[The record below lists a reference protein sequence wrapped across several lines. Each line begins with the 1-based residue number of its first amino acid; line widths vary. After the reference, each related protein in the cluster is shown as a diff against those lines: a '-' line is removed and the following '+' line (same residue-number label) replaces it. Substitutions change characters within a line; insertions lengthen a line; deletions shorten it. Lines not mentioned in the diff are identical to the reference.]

1 MRPARRPISFDG
13 GLGLPMPGEA
23 GSAEDSVSGRQ
34 KPAIAG
40 VTLPA
45 RDAGK
50 KSLLREHGGGAAEV
64 SYLELFVDLVFVF
77 AITQLSHYLVE
88 HLSWLGLAQ
97 TIVMFLAIW
106 WAWIYTTW
114 AANWINPD
122 RVRIR
127 VMLLGVMLGSMILAI
142 ALPKAFATNGLL
154 FAVAYLAIQIGR
166 TAFTAV
172 IMRGRD
178 PGNSMSMVRITVW
191 FCASAPLWIVGAL
204 DPDPGNRLMF
214 WVAALAIEYAG
225 PAMFFRTPF
234 LGSTR
239 TSDWAISGSHMAERC
254 ALFIIIALGEGIIIT
269 GATFAKL
276 EPDAAHVAAFMIA
289 FTGSALMWWVYFDVG
304 AVRGA
309 EHIEHHAEPGR
320 VARNTFTYLH
330 MPIVAGIVLT
340 AVADELLL
348 THPAG
353 PVPQALIITQCG
365 GLIVF
370 LIGTGLFKRPTSR
383 LKNFPLSHSIGLALL
398 AVQAL
403 WGWFILPETLAF
415 AGVSIAIL
423 IVVTVWEWI
432 SFHGGWRERIRPMA
446 SRWR

>member
-1 MRPARRPISFDG
+1 MPPEVQSPVLGAVPAP
-13 GLGLPMPGEA
+13 E
-23 GSAEDSVSGRQ
+23 
-34 KPAIAG
+34 
-40 VTLPA
+40 
-45 RDAGK
+45 RDKAKG
-50 KSLLREHGGGAAEV
+50 SLLREHGGGEAEV

-127 VMLLGVMLGSMILAI
+127 VMLLGVMLGSMVLAI

-166 TAFTAV
+166 TAFTAL
-172 IMRGRD
+172 IMRRRD

-191 FCASAPLWIVGAL
+191 FCASAPLWIAGAL
-204 DPDPGNRLMF
+204 DPDPGNRLKF

-225 PAMFFRTPF
+225 PAASFYTPLLGRT
-234 LGSTR
+234 R
-239 TSDWAISGSHMAERC
+239 ASDWVVSGSHMAERC

-276 EPDAAHVAAFMIA
+276 EPDAAHVAAFLIA

-309 EHIEHHAEPGR
+309 EHIEQHAEPGR
-320 VARNTFTYLH
+320 IARNTFTYLH

-348 THPAG
+348 THPLG

-383 LKNFPLSHSIGLALL
+383 LKNFPLSHSIGLTLL
-398 AVQAL
+398 AAQAL

-423 IVVTVWEWI
+423 IVVTVWEWV
-432 SFHGGWRERIRPMA
+432 SFHGGWRGRIELMA